1 MRSNDEALC
10 ELRRAST
17 AGGETMDRHIA
28 AVNYIH
34 ELLNCSELNMDD
46 MEPETVE
53 LIEAIY
59 D

>member
-1 MRSNDEALC
+1 MH
-10 ELRRAST
+10 
-17 AGGETMDRHIA
+17 RHIE

-59 D
+59 DWLDEAPLPAFPARYPR